1 MENLEELKQLF
12 EQLSSQA
19 LSLADSETLNKLKQ
33 VKETS
38 RKTKQAEEAYL
49 QTQKQE
55 NDSKSLYRE
64 TTKWDL

>member
-64 TTKWDL
+64 TTK